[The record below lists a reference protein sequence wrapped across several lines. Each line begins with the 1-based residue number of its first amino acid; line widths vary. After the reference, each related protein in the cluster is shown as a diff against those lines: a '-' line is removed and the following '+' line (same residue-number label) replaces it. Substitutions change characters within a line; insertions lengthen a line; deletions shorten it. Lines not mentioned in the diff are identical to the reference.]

1 MQKSV
6 SSILSFCRKKSM
18 SETLRWVVVL
28 GVLSHFCLAQSP
40 DSRNSAAKRNDTS
53 SQTAAPRGQ
62 AVPMEGSS
70 ASSAT
75 PRDLVGDASALCR
88 KGDFDGAI
96 AKYKE
101 LLQERPKSPDAYAGL
116 IRAYLR
122 QKKII
127 QAAQTADEALALVDS
142 PRVHVARAEVLFRQ
156 GKIDQAELE
165 WAKAI
170 NAGFPEA
177 RAYLGLARVRN
188 ARAMYKSAEGMINRA
203 HELDPVDPDIEELWV
218 ATLPRDERIN
228 YLEKAL
234 SDRKEWSD
242 DQRQNT
248 ASYLEYLKG
257 RAKDKYQPCHLL
269 TNASSTEVPLIM
281 ILGEDTF
288 MRGWGLPVFL
298 NGHKVSL
305 LLDTG
310 ASGILLGRKTAER
323 AGISRLAATTVG
335 GIGDKGN
342 RKGYVGIADSIQVG
356 NLEFQGCPIGVLEDR
371 SVSGNDGLIGSDVF
385 QDFLVD
391 LDFPAVRFRLSAL
404 PKRPGEAER
413 ELALRN
419 DTDDLKSGET
429 NGERSADTNN
439 RPPMP
444 RPSESLDSYIATEM
458 ESFTRVFRFGHDLLI
473 PTTVGGVANK
483 LFLLDTGAFNNTISP
498 AAAREVTKVYGDSN
512 TVVKG
517 ISGKVKKVYSAN
529 KVVLQF
535 GHLRQENQ
543 DMVGFDT
550 SALSDDDGAE
560 VSGLLGFNML
570 KFLDIKIDYRDA
582 LVDFSYDPK
591 RWKF

>member
-40 DSRNSAAKRNDTS
+40 DSRNSAAERNDTS

-156 GKIDQAELE
+156 ARLIRPNWSGRRQSMPD
-165 WAKAI
+165 
-170 NAGFPEA
+170 FPKPVLTLVWRE
-177 RAYLGLARVRN
+177 VRN

-234 SDRKEWSD
+234 SDRKEW
-242 DQRQNT
+242 
-248 ASYLEYLKG
+248 K
-257 RAKDKYQPCHLL
+257 
-269 TNASSTEVPLIM
+269 
-281 ILGEDTF
+281 
-288 MRGWGLPVFL
+288 
-298 NGHKVSL
+298 
-305 LLDTG
+305 
-310 ASGILLGRKTAER
+310 
-323 AGISRLAATTVG
+323 
-335 GIGDKGN
+335 
-342 RKGYVGIADSIQVG
+342 
-356 NLEFQGCPIGVLEDR
+356 
-371 SVSGNDGLIGSDVF
+371 
-385 QDFLVD
+385 
-391 LDFPAVRFRLSAL
+391 
-404 PKRPGEAER
+404 
-413 ELALRN
+413 
-419 DTDDLKSGET
+419 
-429 NGERSADTNN
+429 
-439 RPPMP
+439 
-444 RPSESLDSYIATEM
+444 
-458 ESFTRVFRFGHDLLI
+458 
-473 PTTVGGVANK
+473 
-483 LFLLDTGAFNNTISP
+483 
-498 AAAREVTKVYGDSN
+498 
-512 TVVKG
+512 
-517 ISGKVKKVYSAN
+517 
-529 KVVLQF
+529 
-535 GHLRQENQ
+535 
-543 DMVGFDT
+543 
-550 SALSDDDGAE
+550 
-560 VSGLLGFNML
+560 
-570 KFLDIKIDYRDA
+570 
-582 LVDFSYDPK
+582 
-591 RWKF
+591 